1 MSALHKCAELLLER
15 ETIDGEDL
23 QAILVA
29 EQSEQYLKE
38 DEPSV
43 SIPYRP

>member
-1 MSALHKCAELLLER
+1 MER

-29 EQSEQYLKE
+29 EQAEQYLKT

-43 SIPYRP
+43 AIPYRG